1 MEYVGYGLVVL
12 IGLAMYFF
20 RPKQVYKFLA
30 DAVTNN
36 LVKNEAE
43 IVKGLYNRLP
53 IDVKKVVTSKQ
64 IAMIVASVIDLV
76 QNIIEETKE

>member
-43 IVKGLYNRLP
+43 IVKGLYNGLP

>member
-1 MEYVGYGLVVL
+1 MEYVGYGLVIL
-12 IGLAMYFF
+12 IGLGMYFF

-53 IDVKKVVTSKQ
+53 ADVKKVVTSKQ